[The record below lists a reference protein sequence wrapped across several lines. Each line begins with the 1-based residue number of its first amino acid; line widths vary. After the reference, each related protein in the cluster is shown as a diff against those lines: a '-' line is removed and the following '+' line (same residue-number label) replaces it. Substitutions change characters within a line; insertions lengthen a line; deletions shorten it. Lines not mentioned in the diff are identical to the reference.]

1 MAKFATGIR
10 PPRVVDTL
18 PVTPFVGYENGD
30 TVVLTTDSKLYRFNG
45 TGFTKAVDGLD
56 IIANTVTTGAIKAGA
71 IGVDQLAS
79 GSGVNLVP
87 YDKASFENYAD
98 GFIPSWDMVFS
109 LYCYSNRL
117 FLMELNHLKLTT
129 GNTTDGYVS
138 VGNLP
143 L

>member
-71 IGVDQLAS
+71 IEMAKFAS
-79 GSGVNLVP
+79 GIRPPRVVTTLPTSPFTGYVKGDTV
-87 YDKASFENYAD
+87 
-98 GFIPSWDMVFS
+98 V
-109 LYCYSNRL
+109 
-117 FLMELNHLKLTT
+117 LTT
-129 GNTTDGYVS
+129 DSKLYRFNGTVFYEGGGRSRYRC
-138 VGNLP
+138 
-143 L
+143 

>member
-56 IIANTVTTGAIKAGA
+56 IISNSNGRVQLKQEQWKWQSLLIIIRPPGDTFVLLPEYVKATLFWQP
-71 IGVDQLAS
+71 IL
-79 GSGVNLVP
+79 
-87 YDKASFENYAD
+87 NYIAVE
-98 GFIPSWDMVFS
+98 P
-109 LYCYSNRL
+109 
-117 FLMELNHLKLTT
+117 LKEWF
-129 GNTTDGYVS
+129 GRYRC
-138 VGNLP
+138 
-143 L
+143 